1 MKILFMGT
9 TSFSNVVLNQLIKD
23 QYDIVAVVTQPDRP
37 FGRKKELKQPDTKI
51 LALEHGIKVL
61 QPEVIKDALED
72 IKALAPDCIITCAY
86 GQIVPKS
93 ILDIPVFKSLNV
105 HASLLPKYR
114 GGAPIHKSIMAGDT
128 QTGVTLM
135 FMDVGMDTGDMLAKE
150 TVSILEDDTFGDVE
164 FKLKDASIKLIKEAL
179 PRYFKGELTAEVQDE
194 SQASYAYAIKREEE
208 FVSFKKSGIS
218 IYNQIRGLIPW
229 PSSYGVLEGLN
240 IKFHGAQFIKN
251 QHQEPFGK
259 VLKVDQ
265 QGVLVA
271 VDGGFILLTSV
282 QPAGKS
288 KMRNEDLA
296 NGFGALWKGKVF
308 D

>member
-164 FKLKDASIKLIKEAL
+164 FKLKEASIKLIKEAL
-179 PRYFKGELTAEVQDE
+179 PRYFKGELIAEVQDE

>member
-1 MKILFMGT
+1 MGT

-164 FKLKDASIKLIKEAL
+164 FKLKEASIKLIKEAL
-179 PRYFKGELTAEVQDE
+179 PRYFKGELIAEVQDE

>member
-164 FKLKDASIKLIKEAL
+164 FKLKEASIKLIKEAL